1 MPAAPAKAER
11 QLDESFGICERLDV
25 ASKLSACLA
34 REMKAHEWSYA
45 DLAEKLGTSKSQAHD
60 WVNGAHEP
68 NLQSIRHIAKTL
80 DLDLAELIGA
90 A

>member
-1 MPAAPAKAER
+1 
-11 QLDESFGICERLDV
+11 
-25 ASKLSACLA
+25 
-34 REMKAHEWSYA
+34 MKAHEWSYA